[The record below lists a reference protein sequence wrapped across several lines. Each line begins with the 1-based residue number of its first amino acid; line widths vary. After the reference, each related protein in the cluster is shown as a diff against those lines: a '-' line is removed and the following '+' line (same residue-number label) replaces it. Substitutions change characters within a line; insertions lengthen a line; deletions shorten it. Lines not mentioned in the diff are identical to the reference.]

1 MKMTGWQTRLTFPVI
16 PKEQWEF
23 PTLPLEPDKGDG
35 SLEIRSNSEHS
46 SSSSSR
52 RKGKEKEVIIKT
64 EEPLRKLR
72 RKPKPRPKITNVGS
86 RTPNVGVR
94 HSNAQQQQQQQ
105 QQGIVPRATPLQVL
119 NTSQNEDD
127 ELVYIKSEETEETM
141 PSICKY

>member
-35 SLEIRSNSEHS
+35 SLEIRSNSEHF

-72 RKPKPRPKITNVGS
+72 RKSKPRPKRTNVGS

-94 HSNAQQQQQQQ
+94 HSNTQQQ
-105 QQGIVPRATPLQVL
+105 QQGMVPLATPLQVL